1 MDVLNRENGPGGQEL
16 IETVVS
22 LSGIPAPLMAEE
34 LGKILETSGHEAADL
49 TLEGLRAALLAYM
62 ETLSPEM
69 FDEEQGSESSVR
81 TLSVDS

>member
-1 MDVLNRENGPGGQEL
+1 MDVLNRENVPGGQEL

-22 LSGIPAPLMAEE
+22 LSGIPAPLMTEE
-34 LGKILETSGHEAADL
+34 LGKILETSGHGAANL

-69 FDEEQGSESSVR
+69 FDEERGAESLTCS
-81 TLSVDS
+81 LSVDS